1 MENEQDFGK
10 VLRRRRELLG
20 YSVERVASATN
31 IRANMLREFEAA
43 DFAHLPPKGYA
54 VGILSSYSR
63 YLGLDS
69 DELLGLYEAGLA
81 EYESPSS
88 SALNGARSSSDSV
101 HSRARRERARRA
113 ESDRSSRRRTSSEDP
128 PIASGREA
136 VSTGVAPFEIHW
148 KMGLLI
154 GAIVAIV
161 GLGVWALFALPGR
174 QTETPPLP
182 VTPAAPSDETSET
195 VEPGEPA
202 PGEGT
207 TVDVPAKG
215 EPFTI
220 SVQVP
225 AGVAS
230 WVEVRVDGATGYIG
244 TLVGP
249 ATKEFEVADS
259 LDLLVGK
266 PGEIV
271 VTKDG
276 EPVELPI
283 ENHAGVLKITVGE

>member
-10 VLRRRRELLG
+10 VLRRRREMLG
-20 YSVERVASATN
+20 YSIERVASATN

-43 DFAHLPPKGYA
+43 DFSHLPPKGYA
-54 VGILSSYSR
+54 IGILSSYSR
-63 YLGLDS
+63 YLGLDV
-69 DELLGLYEAGLA
+69 DELLGLYEVGLA
-81 EYESPSS
+81 EYESPKA
-88 SALNGARSSSDSV
+88 SALSGGRASAESV

-113 ESDRSSRRRTSSEDP
+113 ESDRSTRRRTPEQDP
-128 PIASGREA
+128 PITSGREA
-136 VSTGVAPFEIHW
+136 VPTGVAPFEIHW
-148 KMGLLI
+148 KMGLLV
-154 GAIVAIV
+154 GAVVAVV
-161 GLGVWALFALPGR
+161 GLGIWALFTLPGR

-182 VTPAAPSDETSET
+182 VTPSAPSEEPTGT
-195 VEPGEPA
+195 VEPEEPQ

-220 SVQVP
+220 TVEVP
-225 AGVAS
+225 SGVAS
-230 WVEVRVDGATGYIG
+230 WVELRVDGATGYIG

-249 ATKEFEVADS
+249 ATKELQVADS

-266 PGEIV
+266 PGEV
-271 VTKDG
+271 VVKKNG